1 MTVSIADIRHAIEIV
16 LIEIY
21 PDISALGEGCYS
33 LNDILDQLIFE
44 LIKEEYKKYAARRP
58 IQYYL
63 DLYDSEHYGTSRKYT
78 RALQYA
84 QFYKDFDNECIEE
97 AFGLRLPELE
107 AQDVTGSNV
116 FSGHRFTECEFLQ
129 FKMQAECR
137 LLNKLH
143 GKQLDNSKNVAEN
156 DFRKFFEEYSNFITG
171 LEPQLSSTPEH
182 VISCVLAYYGL
193 ETHFLTEFLYR
204 LTLCAEKS
212 GFPKEI
218 HTERILSVCGLTT
231 LIPKTKWCPTV
242 LLADLC
248 ILPKWYIWGQD
259 IFNANDKDWKEQERL
274 LLDCKQMKNIILQ
287 KAGKELVELAHSCT
301 WKDKENFIAEKYWLW
316 DNSPDYE
323 WTSERIRYYRKL
335 HAAVTREFPKP
346 HIK

>member
-156 DFRKFFEEYSNFITG
+156 DFRKFFEEYSNFITE

-231 LIPKTKWCPTV
+231 LIPKQSG
-242 LLADLC
+242 A
-248 ILPKWYIWGQD
+248 QR
-259 IFNANDKDWKEQERL
+259 F
-274 LLDCKQMKNIILQ
+274 
-287 KAGKELVELAHSCT
+287 
-301 WKDKENFIAEKYWLW
+301 F
-316 DNSPDYE
+316 
-323 WTSERIRYYRKL
+323 
-335 HAAVTREFPKP
+335 
-346 HIK
+346 